1 MSSIA
6 ERTMNVEALQ
16 TAIRALTTPQ
26 QAEGIEYLYVLLDDS
41 MKKGYAAGAE
51 DARDRANDYWNTQVE
66 QERDAAWDQ
75 GYLQGVG
82 DARARPGQ
90 ADNIVQDIIADGAA
104 AYYDAAEE
112 AVDNWTAYR
121 ESVRD

>member
-6 ERTMNVEALQ
+6 ERTFNVEALA
-16 TAIRALTTPQ
+16 TAIRALAPA
-26 QAEGIEYLYVLLDDS
+26 QAGAIEHLYVLLDDS
-41 MKKGYAAGAE
+41 MKKGYMAGAY
-51 DARDRANDYWNTQVE
+51 DATVQLEV
-66 QERDAAWDQ
+66 ERDAAWDQ

-82 DARARPGQ
+82 DARARPAK
-90 ADNIVQDIIADGAA
+90 ADSFVQDIIADGAA

-121 ESVRD
+121 ESTRD